1 MSLGIFFTDTLPP
14 SAHPCENVKRVVMIE
29 KRKSNTS
36 LASPPPF
43 PYPYPYYREII
54 NIQVLEI
61 VLQFIA
67 YIDCVKEIRK
77 SSFQETKKVLFKK
90 MRPHVTD
97 VFIVIC
103 IDAVVVFYCI

>member
-1 MSLGIFFTDTLPP
+1 MNLGIFFTDTLPP

-29 KRKSNTS
+29 KENPILRSP
-36 LASPPPF
+36 PPPF

-54 NIQVLEI
+54 NIQILEI

-67 YIDCVKEIRK
+67 YIDCVNEIRK

-90 MRPHVTD
+90 RD
-97 VFIVIC
+97 LL
-103 IDAVVVFYCI
+103 